1 MNVLLCDDH
10 VLFCEA
16 LSAALV
22 PEGHLVETAFRPE
35 DAIARAMLA
44 TLDTV
49 VMDLNFPDGD
59 AIAAIRT
66 IVERSPQTS
75 VVVLTATMESHR
87 LLDALRAGAAAVCSK
102 SQRLTEIVSVIQ
114 RTRPGVAATVPTD
127 VVLRLLRRAD
137 RNDEHALAGFLTP
150 REYEVLRRLV
160 QGQSTQVI
168 AAEMGVSYSTS
179 RTHIQNVLVKLGVH
193 SRLAASAFAVRN
205 HLVDDD
211 LGLRVFSSAGY
222 GTTVTDS
229 VAGPVRS
236 DKRAGDV
243 RDRVSDRHGSAP
255 VSRRATASTVGAT
268 GPSPVPAARVAAKA
282 Q

>member
-1 MNVLLCDDH
+1 MKVLLCDDH

-22 PEGHLVETAFRPE
+22 PEGHVVETAFRPE
-35 DAIARAMLA
+35 DAIARAASGLM
-44 TLDTV
+44 DTV

-59 AIAAIRT
+59 SIAAIRT
-66 IVERSPQTS
+66 IVQRSPKTS
-75 VVVLTATMESHR
+75 VVVLTAAMESHR
-87 LLDALRAGAAAVCSK
+87 LCDALRAGAAAVCSK
-102 SQRLTEIVSVIQ
+102 SQRLQEIVSVIQ
-114 RTRPGVAATVPTD
+114 RTRPGGGATVPTE
-127 VVLRLLRRAD
+127 VVRRLLRRAD
-137 RNDEHALAGFLTP
+137 RSDEYALAGFLTP

-211 LGLRVFSSAGY
+211 LATR
-222 GTTVTDS
+222 
-229 VAGPVRS
+229 GPAVM
-236 DKRAGDV
+236 A
-243 RDRVSDRHGSAP
+243 
-255 VSRRATASTVGAT
+255 RR
-268 GPSPVPAARVAAKA
+268 
-282 Q
+282 

>member
-1 MNVLLCDDH
+1 MRVLLCDDH

-22 PEGHLVETAFRPE
+22 PEGHDVTTSFRPE
-35 DAIARAMLA
+35 DAVAHAMR
-44 TLDTV
+44 TPLDTV

-59 AIAAIRT
+59 AIAAIRA

-87 LLDALRAGAAAVCSK
+87 LVDALRSGAAAVCSK
-102 SQRLTEIVSVIQ
+102 SQRLTEIVSVIE
-114 RTRPGVAATVPTD
+114 RTRPGATSTVPTD

-137 RNDEHALAGFLTP
+137 RHDEHALAGFLTP
-150 REYEVLRRLV
+150 REYDVLRRLV
-160 QGQSTQVI
+160 QGQSTHVI
-168 AAEMGVSYSTS
+168 AVEMGVSYSTS

-211 LGLRVFSSAGY
+211 LGLRVPTSAGH
-222 GTTVTDS
+222 GTTVTDAI
-229 VAGPVRS
+229 AGPVRS
-236 DKRAGDV
+236 DRRAEDV
-243 RDRVSDRHGSAP
+243 RDSVSERHGSAP
-255 VSRRATASTVGAT
+255 VSRRATASTGGAT

>member
-1 MNVLLCDDH
+1 MKVLLCDDH

-22 PEGHLVETAFRPE
+22 PEGHVVETAFRPQE
-35 DAIARAMLA
+35 AIVRATNEVM
-44 TLDTV
+44 DTV

-66 IVERSPQTS
+66 IVEQSPQTS

-102 SQRLTEIVSVIQ
+102 SQRLQEIVSVIQ
-114 RTRPGVAATVPTD
+114 RTRPGAGATVPTD

-137 RNDEHALAGFLTP
+137 RSEEYALAGFLTP

-160 QGQSTQVI
+160 QGQSTHVI

-211 LGLRVFSSAGY
+211 LAVGMPGRSGH
-222 GTTVTDS
+222 GTTWTDAI
-229 VAGPVRS
+229 AGPVGS
-236 DKRAGDV
+236 DRRAGDV
-243 RDRVSDRHGSAP
+243 RDRASDRHGRVP
-255 VSRRATASTVGAT
+255 VSRRATASTGGAT
-268 GPSPVPAARVAAKA
+268 GPRPVPAARVAAKA